1 VTDPHGA
8 SPRFFDLWSLFYDLP
23 LVQRLTY
30 RPVHDSVMKVLR
42 AHPAH
47 RILDVGCG
55 TGLLATRAARTLQG
69 VRVVG
74 CDFSRGM
81 LRNAAAR
88 RGATATAFVQA
99 DALRLPF
106 AANAFDAVV
115 STEAFHWFPNQRAA
129 VAEFFRVLAP
139 GGKLL
144 VALVNPPF
152 ELVSDAAR
160 FGSRLLGE
168 PLQWPTRRRMRE
180 LVAESGFRLEDQH
193 WIPRL
198 PAALLFPAVLTVCVR
213 PG

>member
-1 VTDPHGA
+1 MRRHAAV
-8 SPRFFDLWSLFYDLP
+8 R
-23 LVQRLTY
+23 RR
-30 RPVHDSVMKVLR
+30 RPSCKR
-42 AHPAH
+42 
-47 RILDVGCG
+47 
-55 TGLLATRAARTLQG
+55 
-69 VRVVG
+69 
-74 CDFSRGM
+74 
-81 LRNAAAR
+81 
-88 RGATATAFVQA
+88 

-139 GGKLL
+139 GGRLL

-180 LVAESGFRLEDQH
+180 LVAESGFRLEDQR

-198 PAALLFPAVLTVCVR
+198 PAALLLPAVLTVCVR